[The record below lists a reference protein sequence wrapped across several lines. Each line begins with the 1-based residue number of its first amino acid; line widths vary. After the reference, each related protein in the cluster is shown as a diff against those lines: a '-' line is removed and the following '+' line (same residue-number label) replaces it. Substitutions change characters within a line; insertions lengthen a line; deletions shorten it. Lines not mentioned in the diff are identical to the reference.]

1 MTAPRGF
8 HVIDKATWARTVGQ
22 GRYSTQQELL
32 EVGSPWLIRETPPGD
47 DILVA
52 WHARWGI
59 LTVPYNTVALIWNLR
74 ESLLHPQSRHEGRL
88 IAAVFT
94 CLAQSSD
101 TTRAAVLGALA
112 PFTDAR
118 WFTPAVRE
126 HTAVFWNVYK
136 AALAEARRAR
146 TARR

>member
-1 MTAPRGF
+1 MTAPRGL
-8 HVIDKATWARTVGQ
+8 HVIDEATWTRTVF
-22 GRYSTQQELL
+22 STQQELL
-32 EVGSPWLIRETPPGD
+32 GVGSPWLIRETSPGD
-47 DILVA
+47 DSLVA
-52 WHARWGI
+52 WHARWGV
-59 LTVPYNTVALIWNLR
+59 LTVPYGTVALIWNLR
-74 ESLLHPQSRHEGRL
+74 ESRRHPQARHEGRL

-112 PFTDAR
+112 SFTDDR
-118 WFTPAVRE
+118 WFMPAVRE

-146 TARR
+146 TERR